1 MSEFVCSFLTLV
13 LAFSRLYKKAQD
25 DKKKEVEYV
34 VTKKHL
40 AAKVVRRPNGVKGR
54 FKVVDPR
61 MKKDKRAALN
71 KEKTKGR
78 GKKR

>member
-1 MSEFVCSFLTLV
+1 M
-13 LAFSRLYKKAQD
+13 
-25 DKKKEVEYV
+25 

-40 AAKVVRRPNGVKGR
+40 AAKTIRRPNGVKGR

-61 MKKDKRAALN
+61 MKKDKRAAVN